1 VISDESVMKM
11 CCDMTDFK
19 VDKEL
24 KAKYEKLAAE
34 RDSRAL
40 HNVKGFR

>member
-1 VISDESVMKM
+1 MVITDESVMKM
-11 CCDMTDFK
+11 CTKTDFSC
-19 VDKEL
+19 DKDL
-24 KAKYEKLAAE
+24 KEKYHKLTVE